1 MLNCLLEVKPMRI
14 LTLCFCMLFMLS
26 GLTTAVNAKEEKRHS
41 GDETSAEQKSEQGL
55 EHGKAYA
62 GSKEKKAKEADVED
76 EDENENEDD
85 DEDEDDDNGK
95 GKKDKEDKTKKS
107 KGKKSK

>member
-1 MLNCLLEVKPMRI
+1 MRI
-14 LTLCFCMLFMLS
+14 LTLCFCMLFLLF
-26 GLTTAVNAKEEKRHS
+26 GLATAVNAKEEKQHS
-41 GDETSAEQKSEQGL
+41 GVETSAEHKSEQGL

-62 GSKEKKAKEADVED
+62 GSKEKKAKEAE
-76 EDENENEDD
+76 

-95 GKKDKEDKTKKS
+95 DKKDKEDKTKKS